1 MTRFIGWI
9 LLLVGLGLM
18 ITGLAMALQ
27 GYVHIIHEAVSNP
40 LAEGAASDEP
50 EKAQAGTMLRWAIVG
65 LAGVPFAAVG
75 FMLTLKSRLRRMK
88 ARRLAAAR

>member
-1 MTRFIGWI
+1 MMRLVGWI
-9 LLLVGLGLM
+9 FLLIGLGLM
-18 ITGLAMALQ
+18 ITGLGMALQ

-50 EKAQAGTMLRWAIVG
+50 EKAQAGAMLRWAIVG

-75 FMLTLKSRLRRMK
+75 ALLTLKSRLNRMRAK
-88 ARRLAAAR
+88 RLAAGR